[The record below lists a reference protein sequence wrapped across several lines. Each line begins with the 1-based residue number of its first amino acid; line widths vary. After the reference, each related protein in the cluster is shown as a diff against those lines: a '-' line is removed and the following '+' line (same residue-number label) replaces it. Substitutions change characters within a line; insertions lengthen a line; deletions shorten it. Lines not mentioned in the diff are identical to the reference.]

1 MKNKNAR
8 FIKKIF
14 FGIISFFF
22 MLDIFLVPFV
32 TEPFIFKDGISEK
45 YILGVM
51 MAILIWSY
59 FLWLNFVDLSKTTI
73 HRFENSVLF
82 SKLYSDEEKRRYY
95 IHLVFSMRI
104 ITIALSIL
112 ILLGVFSLVI
122 QHELLLINFRTFLN

>member
-73 HRFENSVLF
+73 HRFENSILF
-82 SKLYSDEEKRRYY
+82 SKLYSD
-95 IHLVFSMRI
+95 
-104 ITIALSIL
+104 
-112 ILLGVFSLVI
+112 
-122 QHELLLINFRTFLN
+122 

>member
-14 FGIISFFF
+14 FGIISFFLV
-22 MLDIFLVPFV
+22 LDIFLVPFV

-73 HRFENSVLF
+73 HRFENSILF

-112 ILLGVFSLVI
+112 ILLGGFSLVI

>member
-1 MKNKNAR
+1 
-8 FIKKIF
+8 
-14 FGIISFFF
+14 

-73 HRFENSVLF
+73 HRFENSILF